1 MRLGATRLGSAS
13 RQCATCWKGVA
24 IGGLK
29 RNDAAPANFATRCSG
44 LQTVVDAG
52 NQIGRAA
59 GEALG
64 LALQTNNTLKVLNI
78 AGEHPHLLR
87 AICFSVPSCLC
98 MHLSCKE

>member
-1 MRLGATRLGSAS
+1 MQHPLALLPGALGCTL
-13 RQCATCWKGVA
+13 
-24 IGGLK
+24 
-29 RNDAAPANFATRCSG
+29 
-44 LQTVVDAG
+44 VDAG

-64 LALQTNNTLKVLNI
+64 LALQTNNTLKVLTI
-78 AGEHPHLLR
+78 AGEHPHPLR